1 LRSTLVATALAFAF
15 ASGVEAAEVELSIIA
30 GGQLLEQQGQ
40 GVTHG
45 AVLDE
50 VTLGRTVL
58 GGLSLGLRLGER
70 HHLAAEL
77 VVGPY
82 HNDSE
87 RYCVF
92 FHDVTCPPT
101 HLAQATDYAM
111 LYGLNYSFVFRPG
124 RPTPFLGLGFGAK
137 TYHYDAVSDQPP
149 PEKTTALALHGVLG
163 FEFGGK
169 SPFRLEARGVV
180 IPKNPYLLP
189 GEDFSQGTT
198 QFELQVRAS
207 VRFALSH

>member
-15 ASGVEAAEVELSIIA
+15 ATGAEAAQLELSIIA
-30 GGQLLEQQGQ
+30 GGQLLEQHGE

-45 AVLDE
+45 AVVDE

-87 RYCVF
+87 RYCIY

-111 LYGLNYSFVFRPG
+111 LYGLHYSFVFRPG

-137 TYHYDAVSDQPP
+137 TYHYDESLYQPE
-149 PEKTTALALHGVLG
+149 EKTALALHGVVG
-163 FEFGGK
+163 FELPGRA
-169 SPFRLEARGVV
+169 PIRLEARGVV

-207 VRFALSH
+207 IRFAISH